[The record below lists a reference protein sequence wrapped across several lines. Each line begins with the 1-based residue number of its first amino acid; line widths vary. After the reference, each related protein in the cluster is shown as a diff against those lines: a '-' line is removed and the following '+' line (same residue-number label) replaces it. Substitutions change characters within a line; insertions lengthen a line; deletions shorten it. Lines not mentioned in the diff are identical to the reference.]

1 VRVHLT
7 EKIDLSLLGE
17 TSGFSLSTGESIL
30 PDTEILV
37 QGVVKAEDATPLTK
51 LRAVI
56 IPWAGLPGATK
67 TSFESRP
74 EVSVYN
80 LHHNAG
86 MTAETAIAL
95 MMAVSRNVVTLD
107 RRMRMRDWGERSKGI
122 KQPFSWRDFV
132 RKKLLH
138 GGRDWTESYDGA
150 GTVGLAGKT
159 AVILGFG
166 EIGQR
171 VATVCSA
178 LGMKVIGIRRG
189 SDRIIDRFEVWNI
202 GRLDEA
208 LRHADVLHICLPLTD
223 ETKRILTAQK
233 FALMPDHAIVVNV
246 GRGVII
252 DEPALF
258 AEVKSKRFHG
268 AGLDVWWR
276 YPGENAT
283 RDCAPG
289 NFDWANLENVV
300 MTPHIGGSGA
310 GVDELRWRAVADV
323 LRRLQSGDFETGRVD
338 LDSGF

>member
-1 VRVHLT
+1 MRVHLT
-7 EKIDLSLLGE
+7 EEIDFSLLGD
-17 TSGFSLSTGESIL
+17 TRSINFSTGENI
-30 PDTEILV
+30 PVETEILV
-37 QGVVKAEDATPLTK
+37 QGVVKAEDAIPLTNLK
-51 LRAVI
+51 AVI

-67 TSFESRP
+67 ATFQNRP
-74 EVSVYN
+74 EVGIYN

-86 MTAETAIAL
+86 MTAETAVAL
-95 MMAVSRNVVTLD
+95 MMAVSRNVVALD
-107 RRMRMRDWGERSKGI
+107 RRMRMRDWGGRSKGI
-122 KQPFSWRDFV
+122 KKPFAWRDFV
-132 RKKLLH
+132 RNKLLN
-138 GGRDWTESYDGA
+138 GGREWPERYNGA
-150 GTVGLAGKT
+150 GTFGLAGKT

-171 VATVCSA
+171 VAKVCSA

-189 SDRIIDRFEVWNI
+189 SDRIVDRFEVWNI

-208 LRHADVLHICLPLTD
+208 LGHADVLHICLPLTD

-233 FALMPDHAIVVNV
+233 FALMPDNAIVVNV

-252 DEPALF
+252 DEAALF
-258 AEVKSKRFHG
+258 TEIKSKRFQG

-276 YPGENAT
+276 YPGENDT

-310 GVDELRWRAVADV
+310 GVDDLRWNAVGDV
-323 LRRLQSGDFETGRVD
+323 LRRLVSGDFETGRVN
-338 LDSGF
+338 LDSGY